1 MRSVKS
7 GMSERH
13 REIFAVLNFTKET
26 ILKYGNPVGVPQ
38 EELSQWSKGLNLKEK
53 GDTIFYTGMYSYMGY
68 AETALLLEYTAKK
81 EGMSIAQ
88 MLDMAKKAKYL
99 GYKSTM
105 KDVIKLLKSPMS
117 SLGKLLGISS
127 ETLSKLRSIAEEND
141 RRNEYYWGVLRKGV
155 QVLQRSGIDIA
166 YLGKK
171 EPDSGVALHTFGLLE
186 DFSEVAND
194 VYKKLK
200 EYGVKSIITMDP
212 ITATVFKKFYPQF
225 VQGFD
230 IDVKHVTEVLKPE
243 GQKEQKDKVVY
254 HDPCYLA
261 RYLRITEE
269 PRNLISSFGYK
280 VIDPPNNRLRTRCD
294 GGGVEYTDPEAAV
307 KTAKIRLDELL
318 ATGTNNIVT
327 SCPACDMMFRAAGYV
342 SNANFKLYD
351 LVEVL

>member
-1 MRSVKS
+1 
-7 GMSERH
+7 MSERH

-38 EELSQWSKGLNLKEK
+38 EELSQWSDGLNLKER
-53 GDTIFYTGMYSYMGY
+53 GETIFYTGMYSYMGY

-88 MLDMAKKAKYL
+88 MLDMAKKARYL

-105 KDVIKLLKSPMS
+105 KDVIRLLKSPMS
-117 SLGKLLGISS
+117 SLGKLLGVSS
-127 ETLSKLRSIAEEND
+127 ETLAKLRKIAEEND
-141 RRNEYYWGVLRKGV
+141 SRNQYYWGVLRKGV
-155 QVLQRSGIDIA
+155 NLLQSYGVDIA
-166 YLGKK
+166 YLGKN
-171 EPDSGVALHTFGLLE
+171 EPDSGVALHTFGLLD
-186 DFSEVAND
+186 DFTEVANS

-200 EYGVKSIITMDP
+200 EYGVKRIITMDP

-225 VQGFD
+225 LNGFD
-230 IDVKHVTEVLKPE
+230 VEVKHISEVLKPS
-243 GQKEQKDKVVY
+243 GQKEQKEKVVY

-261 RYLRITEE
+261 RYLRVTEE
-269 PRNLISSFGYK
+269 PRNLISASGFK

-307 KTAKIRLDELL
+307 RTAKIRLDELL
-318 ATGTNNIVT
+318 ATGTSNVVT

-342 SNANFKLYD
+342 SNVSFKLYD